1 MILAIDIGNTNI
13 TLGGYD
19 RDKLVL
25 LSRMYTARNKTSDE
39 YATGLLDLLRFHHI
53 SPEAFDGA
61 VLSSVVPQLTRVFS
75 RAVSLVVNKEP
86 IIVGEKHYGGL
97 KVEVLPVSS
106 LGADLIAGCVGAL
119 GKYPTPCIV
128 ADLGTATK
136 LLVLD
141 KNGYFSGCIIAP
153 GVKISLDALASS
165 AALLPSISFT
175 KPEKVIG
182 TNTVECMQSG
192 SVYGTAAMLDG
203 LIRRIRNE
211 LGTDD
216 VTVVATGGYSKGIIP
231 CCEEKLIFDENLVLD
246 GLKMIYYRSQKKP
259 ENTN

>member
-13 TLGGYD
+13 TLGGY
-19 RDKLVL
+19 KNEQLVFI
-25 LSRMYTARNKTSDE
+25 SRMYTSRNKTAEE
-39 YATGLLDLLRFHHI
+39 YATGLLDLINFNNL
-53 SPEAFDGA
+53 SPEAFDGI
-61 VLSSVVPQLTRVFS
+61 VLSSVVPQLTEVFS
-75 RAVSLVVNKEP
+75 RAVSLTIKKNP
-86 IIVGEKHYGGL
+86 IIVGEQHHGGL
-97 KVEVLPVSS
+97 KVDVLPISQ

-119 GKYPTPCIV
+119 SKYPTPCIV

-141 KNGYFSGCIIAP
+141 KSGYFTGCIIAP

-175 KPEKVIG
+175 KPDKVIG

-192 SVYGTAAMLDG
+192 SVYGPAAMLDG
-203 LIRRIRNE
+203 LIRRIKNE
-211 LGTDD
+211 LGEDN

-231 CCEEKLIFDENLVLD
+231 CCEEELIFDENLVLD
-246 GLKMIYYRSQKKP
+246 GLREIYNEAQGK
-259 ENTN
+259 

>member
-13 TLGGYD
+13 TVGGYD
-19 RDKLVL
+19 GERLVFV
-25 LSRMYTARNKTSDE
+25 SRMYTARNKTGDE
-39 YATGLLDLLRFHHI
+39 YAIGLMDLIRFNRF
-53 SPEAFDGA
+53 SPDDFDGA
-61 VLSSVVPQLTRVFS
+61 VLSSVVPQLTEVFS
-75 RAVSLVVNKEP
+75 RAVSMTIKKQPVLVGAE
-86 IIVGEKHYGGL
+86 HHGGL
-97 KVEVLPVSS
+97 KVEILPVSQ

-119 GKYPTPCIV
+119 SKYPTPCIV

-141 KNGYFSGCIIAP
+141 KDGYFSGCIIAP

-175 KPEKVIG
+175 KPDSVIG

-203 LIRRIRNE
+203 LIRRIKEE
-211 LGTDD
+211 LGEEK
-216 VTVVATGGYSKGIIP
+216 VTVVATGGYSRGIIP
-231 CCEEKLIFDENLVLD
+231 CCEEPVIFDENLILD
-246 GLKMIYYRSQKKP
+246 GLRVIYD
-259 ENTN
+259 N

>member
-13 TLGGYD
+13 TLGGYKD
-19 RDKLVL
+19 DELVFI
-25 LSRMYTARNKTSDE
+25 SRMYTARNKTSEE
-39 YATGLLDLLRFHHI
+39 YATGLLDLIYFNNL
-53 SPEAFDGA
+53 SPEDFSGV
-61 VLSSVVPQLTRVFS
+61 VLSSVVPQLTEVFS
-75 RAVSLVVNKEP
+75 RAVSLTIKKDP
-86 IIVGEKHYGGL
+86 IIVGADNYGGL
-97 KVEVLPVSS
+97 KVTVLPISS

-119 GKYPTPCIV
+119 AKYPTPCIV

-141 KNGYFSGCIIAP
+141 KDGYFSGCIIAP

-175 KPEKVIG
+175 KPDHVIG

-203 LIRRIRNE
+203 LIKRIKNE
-211 LGTDD
+211 LGEDD

-246 GLKMIYYRSQKKP
+246 GLRKIYKQAQRT
-259 ENTN
+259 E